1 MAAIASAPVTAILRA
16 PAASRVASRKAPVA
30 GGLAIPAARPVALRH
45 AARGAVCASAGAE
58 LAAMGVG
65 PAVSEL
71 ALAGYDTSALDTL
84 FVNAAAIILPAWGA
98 IVGTIFVF
106 GTIAKVAF
114 PDKYDAAVYKNKA
127 VELVQDEIIDLDNL
141 SPEDLA
147 AVAALEAER
156 AAEGEELSQCVTSR
170 RRS

>member
-1 MAAIASAPVTAILRA
+1 
-16 PAASRVASRKAPVA
+16 
-30 GGLAIPAARPVALRH
+30 
-45 AARGAVCASAGAE
+45 
-58 LAAMGVG
+58 MGVG

-84 FVNAAAIILPAWGA
+84 FVNAASIILPAWGA

-141 SPEDLA
+141 SPRISLRWPRSRRSAPQRRRTEPRH
-147 AVAALEAER
+147 VAEAE
-156 AAEGEELSQCVTSR
+156 LTCR
-170 RRS
+170 RRSATDGGGGGVMRARATRTDPGYHLCNRTIL

>member
-1 MAAIASAPVTAILRA
+1 MAAIASVPVTAILRA

-30 GGLAIPAARPVALRH
+30 GGVAIPAARPVALRR
-45 AARGAVCASAGAE
+45 AARGAVRASAGAE

-84 FVNAAAIILPAWGA
+84 FVNAASFILPAWGA

-114 PDKYDAAVYKNKA
+114 PDKYDAAVYKGKA
-127 VELVQDEIIDLDNL
+127 AELVQDEIIDLDNL

-147 AVAALEAER
+147 AVSALEAER
-156 AAEGEELSQCVTSR
+156 AAEAKK
-170 RRS
+170 

>member
-16 PAASRVASRKAPVA
+16 PAASAWRPARLPVA
-30 GGLAIPAARPVALRH
+30 GGLAIPAARPSRRPPPAAPSARLR
-45 AARGAVCASAGAE
+45 ARF
-58 LAAMGVG
+58 AAMGVG

-84 FVNAAAIILPAWGA
+84 FVNAASIILPAWGA

-156 AAEGEELSQCVTSR
+156 AAEAKN
-170 RRS
+170 